1 MDKRTVHANRWIIDC
16 VLKLRNEATRTAF
29 YRDGG
34 PRASAFVNETAR
46 DRKLKRGRDPN
57 HAAQ

>member
-1 MDKRTVHANRWIIDC
+1 MDKRTVRANRWMIDC
-16 VLKLRNEATRTAF
+16 ALKSRNEATRTAF

-46 DRKLKRGRDPN
+46 DRKLKRRRDRI